1 MPYYCVDGEQTVSFW
16 IPLDSRE
23 QEFSLRCVARSHK
36 LPKQIRPTSWSTM
49 ESFYEDGSNF
59 MDLPDIEG
67 GDYQIKEWAMEP
79 GDVVAFNFKLIHGAN
94 ANTRKTANRTLSFR
108 LVGDDVR
115 FVQRQGR
122 TSPNFPGINQK
133 NGERLREDW
142 FPVIWRA

>member
-1 MPYYCVDGEQTVSFW
+1 
-16 IPLDSRE
+16 
-23 QEFSLRCVARSHK
+23 
-36 LPKQIRPTSWSTM
+36 
-49 ESFYEDGSNF
+49 

-115 FVQRQGR
+115 FIQRQGR